1 MSELIKISNSDREQ
15 WSSWTKL
22 KNEYIKSTRKIKK
35 YIAKEKNKSN
45 ICKANLEI
53 AGSIISD
60 LDFMIKDL
68 EKKCLY
74 EYNTMSQEDI
84 SNCNLTERQKQ
95 IAMLRQK
102 NSISNISKMLNLEPS
117 TVYLTYKE
125 ALRKIDR
132 YLKLE
137 KEEKQLNLLSE
148 QQKKIFLM
156 KRQGMAD
163 KEIITNLGITINSL
177 KTQKRR
183 IREKLGVTKI

>member
-84 SNCNLTERQKQ
+84 NNCNLTERQKQ

-102 NSISNISKMLNLEPS
+102 NSISNISIMLNLEPS

-137 KEEKQLNLLSE
+137 KEEKQLNILSE

>member
-15 WSSWTKL
+15 WSSWTNL
-22 KNEYIKSTRKIKK
+22 KKEYIKSTRKIKK

-60 LDFMIKDL
+60 LDFMVKDL

-84 SNCNLTERQKQ
+84 NNCNLTERQKQ

-102 NSISNISKMLNLEPS
+102 NSISNISIMLNLEPS